1 MVSGVACTSSKPVL
15 MFCES
20 ATPVNSFVSCWLRF
34 FLTSSIFLLPAR
46 FCLSAFWF
54 GPEPSSAPTAINL
67 QNTAIP
73 RILECLGR
81 RCGLDGRHFRCDNGC
96 SLLARWWDRDGA
108 EWEILRLSE
117 TAHKN
122 IILAL
127 RGGAYN
133 QHAFAASTLLLH
145 NANQFADNRIAQLPA
160 LQGAGFLRFKFE
172 WYSATLNALAHI
184 IDECLCSLRDPA
196 LGIKVL
202 RAVQRWLWSGPHHW
216 KWAWCRA
223 CVYELR
229 SANGN
234 ASDADALQRFAQL
247 VSSVSSSSMSI
258 SSSSLGL
265 PKGFTFRP
273 EEASRIRSITDVFG
287 GEIFNV
293 IGVNANKVGMYDL
306 RESPHILVHAK
317 EEDCW
322 PSVAIDSPARILAS
336 ASKKTLSILLL
347 SPQVLQVEVTI
358 SSLSP
363 APNLGTVRCFL
374 LLPSGSPLQ
383 SSTRAPAAY
392 EARTQAARLALADPP
407 HAGLLIADARAPQ

>member
-145 NANQFADNRIAQLPA
+145 NANQFADNRIAQLEPA
-160 LQGAGFLRFKFE
+160 FCVSSL
-172 WYSATLNALAHI
+172 SACAILLWASKVL
-184 IDECLCSLRDPA
+184 
-196 LGIKVL
+196 VL
-202 RAVQRWLWSGPHHW
+202 RATMALVRT
-216 KWAWCRA
+216 
-223 CVYELR
+223 
-229 SANGN
+229 
-234 ASDADALQRFAQL
+234 ASLEVGL
-247 VSSVSSSSMSI
+247 VPSLPLCPARVFGRSSSSMSI

-306 RESPHILVHAK
+306 RESPHILAK

-347 SPQVLQVEVTI
+347 SPQVLQVEPFAC
-358 SSLSP
+358 SQSGDCSLLSP
-363 APNLGTVRCFL
+363 FAFRFSASVFNTCSCCLRGKDTSSS
-374 LLPSGSPLQ
+374 PSACR
-383 SSTRAPAAY
+383 STSCGPFDR
-392 EARTQAARLALADPP
+392 
-407 HAGLLIADARAPQ
+407 